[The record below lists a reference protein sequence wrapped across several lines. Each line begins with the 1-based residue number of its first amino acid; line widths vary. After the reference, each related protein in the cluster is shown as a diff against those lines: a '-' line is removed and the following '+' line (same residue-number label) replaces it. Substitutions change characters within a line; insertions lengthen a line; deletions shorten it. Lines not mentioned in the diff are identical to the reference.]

1 MDDNKIH
8 DLERRIQ
15 QLENA
20 MQYMVMP
27 SKQLEVTTENPTAN
41 VLMNQVAGV
50 QTNVVMHQNYGHW
63 SRPLTG
69 AMHTIV
75 NVGGAAGRGISI
87 ASTDERFRPT
97 NLQPGDSY
105 TGDHT
110 GQYVW
115 VSGGSSINIVT
126 NANVNIT
133 APTKLQI
140 TCPDVEMS
148 GNLTV
153 QGDILDKSG
162 SQANNVREMRT
173 LYDAHTHGGI
183 QTGSGRTSIPD
194 HQE

>member
-1 MDDNKIH
+1 MNDSKIH

-41 VLMNQVAGV
+41 VLMNQVGGV
-50 QTNVVMHQNYGHW
+50 QTSVVMHQNYGFW
-63 SRPLTG
+63 SRPLTD
-69 AMHTIV
+69 AMHTVV

-87 ASTDERFRPT
+87 ASTDERYRPK
-97 NLQPGDSY
+97 NLGQGDSFM
-105 TGDHT
+105 GDNT
-110 GQYVW
+110 GQFVW
-115 VSGGSSINIVT
+115 LTGGNTLNIVT

-140 TCPDVEMS
+140 TCPDVEMT

-162 SQANNVREMRT
+162 SQTNNIRTMRS
-173 LYDAHTHGGI
+173 LYDAHTHGGV
-183 QTGSGRTSIPD
+183 QSGGSRTSIPD